1 MSTMSNYSLTSAVS
15 GEINIAGIGIVAY
28 DFPAGNV
35 TADEKTAPVLAYLAS
50 VGIAKEASEI
60 KELRRSKSA
69 KDISAPVEMNI
80 ENTEA

>member
-15 GEINIAGIGIVAY
+15 GEINIAGIGTVAY

-50 VGIAKEASEI
+50 VGIAKEANET
-60 KELRRSKSA
+60 KELRRKSTNT
-69 KDISAPVEMNI
+69 SAPAEVNN

>member
-1 MSTMSNYSLTSAVS
+1 MSTMSTYSLPSAIS
-15 GEINIAGIGIVAY
+15 GEINISGIGSVAY

-50 VGIAKEASEI
+50 IGIAKEASEI

-69 KDISAPVEMNI
+69 NNTSATAEVNN